1 MRFSRSL
8 QCRRFIRASK
18 RYKLAIFC
26 ATSHVWF
33 KVRVDD
39 GGERGEGQGPTP
51 PVILL
56 LIIVHYLG
64 TNFYLSS
71 AVRCR
76 KIKVGSSNFTKGILN
91 TRSPKYVCS
100 ANYFSRDPATRG
112 YFIVHRARNDGKI
125 IFKFLTVEDER
136 WFIHGH
142 KKITLWLQCIRLIFL
157 LGQFLK
163 FLLLLLS
170 ASFCLLLLS

>member
-1 MRFSRSL
+1 MFGLESEW
-8 QCRRFIRASK
+8 
-18 RYKLAIFC
+18 
-26 ATSHVWF
+26 TM
-33 KVRVDD
+33 
-39 GGERGEGQGPTP
+39 EGREQGPTP
-51 PVILL
+51 PVTLL
-56 LIIVHYLG
+56 LIIVRYLG
-64 TNFYLSS
+64 TNFFLSS

-100 ANYFSRDPATRG
+100 VNYFSCDPATRG

-136 WFIHGH
+136 WFIH
-142 KKITLWLQCIRLIFL
+142 KKIILWLQCTRLIFL

-170 ASFCLLLLS
+170 ASFCF

>member
-125 IFKFLTVEDER
+125 IFKFLTVVDER
-136 WFIHGH
+136 WFIH
-142 KKITLWLQCIRLIFL
+142 KKIILWLQCTRLIFL

-170 ASFCLLLLS
+170 ASFCF